1 MLRSS
6 VTGETVTIVRLPGKE
21 IIMKRLFAFVKV
33 CLFCLLLVASVEAQK
48 SGQQKQAVGKE
59 SSGKYVPVHKY
70 DPARKAE
77 QDVLDAVAEA
87 ARTGKRVL
95 LEVGGEWCIWCHIM
109 DDFFEK
115 HTELL
120 SLREKNFVMLKINF
134 SEENKNEPL
143 LSRYPQVNG
152 YPHIFVLDKDGKL
165 LHSQDT
171 AKLEEGKS
179 YNLAKFM
186 AFLKE
191 WSPPESAGASR

>member
-1 MLRSS
+1 
-6 VTGETVTIVRLPGKE
+6 
-21 IIMKRLFAFVKV
+21 MKRLFAFFKV
-33 CLFCLLLVASVEAQK
+33 CLFGLLLVASVEAQK
-48 SGQQKQAVGKE
+48 SGQQKQAAGKE

-70 DPARKAE
+70 DPARNAE
-77 QDVLDAVAEA
+77 QDVRDAVAEA

-143 LSRYPQVNG
+143 LSRYPEING

-186 AFLKE
+186 SFLKE
-191 WSPPESAGASR
+191 WSPPESASASR